1 MTYFIKAILL
11 TLGKLFKWVIKMLNH
26 WLYNIL
32 YNDFISQPM
41 PVGNIIH
48 HERSRK
54 FSNKHVTTGWSMFWF
69 WCQPC
74 FTALWQMDLTR
85 AWLIAV
91 LLLSLPTTQ
100 IREVNNSYY
109 YYSSFRSASDLLVY
123 VLITK

>member
-1 MTYFIKAILL
+1 MTYFMKSILL
-11 TLGKLFKWVIKMLNH
+11 TSGKLFKWVIKMINH
-26 WLYNIL
+26 SL
-32 YNDFISQPM
+32 YNDFISRPM
-41 PVGNIIH
+41 LVGNIIH

-54 FSNKHVTTGWSMFWF
+54 FSNKHVTTGWSMLWF

-100 IREVNNSYY
+100 IRKVNNNNSYY
-109 YYSSFRSASDLLVY
+109 YYSSFMSASDLLVY
-123 VLITK
+123 VLTTK